1 MQYKILQ
8 TCTFHAQSPIKPG
21 DAPRT
26 AESSLGPSDKQ
37 SLSPP
42 IYTFV
47 LYEATRLPRY
57 RRNPNAIFISSHRH
71 LILMKFAIA
80 YQPSLQFSATC
91 TRPNQTY
98 NIYVEGSRR
107 LQHTRPRW
115 LHASPRF
122 HSAFLLSPYALT
134 RRDIDGVECRSTP
147 GDDCLVNPSLPPPS
161 LPFLF
166 LFFLAS
172 FSYPLFFLD
181 SLSSFSPCIYL
192 LSPSSSSISHLLSL
206 SYLPSTS
213 TSSFP
218 FVYPCA
224 SLLHPLSIPS
234 PLSPISLAQTTNR
247 VPLVV
252 AEGIRGTST
261 VHLILWAISH
271 LTNVQM
277 CVVFPPG

>member
-107 LQHTRPRW
+107 LQHTRPRR

-181 SLSSFSPCIYL
+181 SLSF
-192 LSPSSSSISHLLSL
+192 HSL
-206 SYLPSTS
+206 HVS
-213 TSSFP
+213 TSSPLHPPPSPIYFP
-218 FVYPCA
+218 FHIYLQHLFPLPPSSTLA
-224 SLLHPLSIPS
+224 LLSSI
-234 PLSPISLAQTTNR
+234 LSPF
-247 VPLVV
+247 PLPY
-252 AEGIRGTST
+252 
-261 VHLILWAISH
+261 
-271 LTNVQM
+271 
-277 CVVFPPG
+277 PPYPLLKRPFAYRW